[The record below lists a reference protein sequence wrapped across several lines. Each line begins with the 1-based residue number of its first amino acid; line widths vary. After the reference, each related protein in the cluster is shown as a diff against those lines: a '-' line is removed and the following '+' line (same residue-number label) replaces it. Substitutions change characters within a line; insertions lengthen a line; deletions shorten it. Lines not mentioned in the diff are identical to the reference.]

1 MEALSRWALTPRAKG
16 RVCASWYSTSVSW
29 LRRLRAASRDFSLRS
44 SVLDLRAWAA
54 FTGGAPGR
62 ERVGW
67 DKHVGCCHMG
77 LGFREGG
84 QSRDCAGLAVWPGRV
99 AGALWAWVDYTA
111 ESLLASGFICPR
123 ASPCRPPVLHSSPRR
138 AQGRSVPS
146 LTYLL
151 FILRAWEAWRTG
163 RPPAGRGLAELA
175 RSQGREGAR
184 RCLQPP
190 RPPALQPPRTPSSA
204 LSPPQLS

>member
-1 MEALSRWALTPRAKG
+1 MG
-16 RVCASWYSTSVSW
+16 SVHW
-29 LRRLRAASRDFSLRS
+29 RR
-44 SVLDLRAWAA
+44 
-54 FTGGAPGR
+54 PGR
-62 ERVGW
+62 GKSWMGQARGLLPHGSRVQ
-67 DKHVGCCHMG
+67 
-77 LGFREGG
+77 RE

-99 AGALWAWVDYTA
+99 AGALWAWVDYTV
-111 ESLLASGFICPR
+111 ESLLASGFICPG
-123 ASPCRPPVLHSSPRR
+123 ASPCCPPVPHSSPRR

-151 FILRAWEAWRTG
+151 FILRAWEDRGTG